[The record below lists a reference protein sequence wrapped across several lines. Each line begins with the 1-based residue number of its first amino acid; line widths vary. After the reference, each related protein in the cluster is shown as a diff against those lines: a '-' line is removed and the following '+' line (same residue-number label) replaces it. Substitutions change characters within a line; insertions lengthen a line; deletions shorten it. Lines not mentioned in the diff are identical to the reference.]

1 MRKPGLEVAKMF
13 VNEKFPQCDFAI
25 LAGSASRGEETPTS
39 DLDIIIFINDTN
51 SFRESFVSQNWRI
64 EVFVHN
70 YHSYMEEFKSEKE
83 KGRPV
88 LGNMISE
95 GIPLLDHKN
104 YESVKQAAVNHV
116 LEGPKR
122 LTEDFIHSSR
132 YFICDLLDDFSDA
145 KDHQEALITINM
157 LSLQVADFVLRYN
170 NEWSGRGKGLRKA
183 LKRFDPVLNNEF
195 FDSLDQFYVNHNKQP
210 FVDFVNKVYEPV
222 GGLLFEGYLL
232 GKK

>member
-1 MRKPGLEVAKMF
+1 MRKLGLEVAKMF
-13 VNEKFPQCDFAI
+13 VNEKFPRCEFAI

-51 SFRESFVSQNWRI
+51 SYRESFVSQNWRI

-70 YHSYMEEFKSEKE
+70 YQSYMEEFKNEKD

-88 LGNMISE
+88 LGIMISE
-95 GIPLLDHKN
+95 GFALQNHKN

-116 LEGPKR
+116 SEGPKR

-145 KDHQEALITINM
+145 KEHQEALITDQYAFTSSSRFCS
-157 LSLQVADFVLRYN
+157 SLQ
-170 NEWSGRGKGLRKA
+170 
-183 LKRFDPVLNNEF
+183 
-195 FDSLDQFYVNHNKQP
+195 
-210 FVDFVNKVYEPV
+210 
-222 GGLLFEGYLL
+222 
-232 GKK
+232 